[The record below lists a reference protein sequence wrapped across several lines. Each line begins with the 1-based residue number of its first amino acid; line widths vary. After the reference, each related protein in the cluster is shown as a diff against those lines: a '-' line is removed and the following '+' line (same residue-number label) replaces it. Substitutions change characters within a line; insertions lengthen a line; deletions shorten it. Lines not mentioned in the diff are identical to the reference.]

1 MTYVLIG
8 AALII
13 ASIATLWVSMPV
25 DGKVRTF
32 LQNDQVQ
39 AYYAVAV
46 LIGFG
51 IGVIS
56 VVVGVTA
63 MMG

>member
-25 DGKVRTF
+25 DGKVRSF
-32 LQNDQVQ
+32 LRNDQVQ

-56 VVVGVTA
+56 VAVGLTA